1 MNNGDYIILD
11 RVGLVLLILRLT
23 LGLFLLQWGT
33 EKLLHPEMS
42 AAIFDHFYGM
52 QTPTVP
58 IYGAGVVEILVA
70 SAIIVGFGQP
80 ISYWLGLGMHAAT
93 VVVSWRQ
100 LTHPWMSQ
108 GSHLF
113 IASIPVLGSFVALV
127 VLRRWDALSV
137 DHKFGWLAGGAD
149 RLHHASGAPR

>member
-1 MNNGDYIILD
+1 MKNGDYIIFD

-23 LGLFLLQWGT
+23 LGLFLLQWGI

-42 AAIFDHFYGM
+42 VAIFDHFYGM

-70 SAIIVGFGQP
+70 FAIMAGFAQP
-80 ISYWLGLGMHAAT
+80 TSYWLGLGIHAVT
-93 VVVSWRQ
+93 VAVSWQQ

-127 VLRRWDALSV
+127 ALRRWDVLSV
-137 DHKFGWLAGGAD
+137 DHKFGWLAGSAD
-149 RLHHASGAPR
+149 RLHQASGAPR